1 MRITTKIKIFTKKNL
16 PESIFLSTQKL
27 YNATI
32 AKSVLYIF
40 NFRARNFKEEKVVD
54 LSYFGNSF
62 KLVINPKNEHL
73 DKWIYVYNSYET
85 TILEEIMK
93 NIKKGDKV
101 LDVGANIGHHSLFM
115 SRLVGEK
122 GTVTA
127 FEPISFLRSQF
138 EKSIKIN
145 QIKNIKISSLALG
158 EKESSETIYICES
171 NVAGSSLVN
180 SSKGGKEEFIHVAP
194 LDSLS
199 LTTSFIKIDVEGYEY
214 FVLKGAEETIKRSR
228 PTILLEYSPL
238 YYERTNPT
246 HKKEII
252 TFLRKYNY
260 EIFDLEDSRK
270 KVINDEEFLSSF
282 NKDLRAQ
289 TNIICIPG

>member
-1 MRITTKIKIFTKKNL
+1 M
-16 PESIFLSTQKL
+16 
-27 YNATI
+27 
-32 AKSVLYIF
+32 
-40 NFRARNFKEEKVVD
+40 
-54 LSYFGNSF
+54 
-62 KLVINPKNEHL
+62 
-73 DKWIYVYNSYET
+73 
-85 TILEEIMK
+85 
-93 NIKKGDKV
+93 
-101 LDVGANIGHHSLFM
+101 
-115 SRLVGEK
+115 
-122 GTVTA
+122 
-127 FEPISFLRSQF
+127 
-138 EKSIKIN
+138 
-145 QIKNIKISSLALG
+145 
-158 EKESSETIYICES
+158 
-171 NVAGSSLVN
+171 
-180 SSKGGKEEFIHVAP
+180 
-194 LDSLS
+194 
-199 LTTSFIKIDVEGYEY
+199 EGYEY